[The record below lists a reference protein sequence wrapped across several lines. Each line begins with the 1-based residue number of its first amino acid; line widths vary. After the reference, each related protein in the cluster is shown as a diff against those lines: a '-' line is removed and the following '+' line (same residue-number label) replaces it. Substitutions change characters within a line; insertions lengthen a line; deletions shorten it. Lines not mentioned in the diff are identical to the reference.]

1 MSSIPNCVKVQD
13 ESASGRTTLTPER
26 SLTDQPTENK
36 FYFFQN
42 LTFRAEDELF
52 QVPALYFLG
61 ESHFFREMFELPP
74 PEGQPLEGSSKE
86 CPLVLEGIRAMEF
99 QALLKVMF
107 PRTFGKAE
115 ILSKD
120 EWEGVLKLSDM
131 WNMQTIKE
139 LAITNLTP
147 ILLEDP
153 IARIVFARKYNVGRW
168 LTPAYVDLV
177 RRQEHIGVEDL
188 EAIENE
194 LFQVPDLYFVKGSQF
209 FRDMFELPTPSGQP
223 ADGSSEDRPLVLEGI
238 RAAEFLSLLKVMYPQ
253 NFGEQERISESEWT
267 SILKLPDMW
276 QMSAFKKFAVESLAL
291 LLSEDPITRMALA
304 RRYGVEE
311 WLYPSYAELVRRA
324 QPICREDVDAIGIET
339 ALKICSLRE
348 RCVEETTKTIT
359 IYGANQGRLFANIP
373 TTNTVQTLVLNPQRK
388 QVGSDQITDMEQH
401 IRDIFSPERR

>member
-1 MSSIPNCVKVQD
+1 MFGGNQNV
-13 ESASGRTTLTPER
+13 EPER
-26 SLTDQPTENK
+26 LVPISSFDHPSLFGPLTSSRRYGISWCCRSGIALSAGSPSVLSSTPK
-36 FYFFQN
+36 KSALYFFQN
-42 LTFRAEDELF
+42 IVFRA
-52 QVPALYFLG
+52 
-61 ESHFFREMFELPP
+61 
-74 PEGQPLEGSSKE
+74 
-86 CPLVLEGIRAMEF
+86 
-99 QALLKVMF
+99 
-107 PRTFGKAE
+107 
-115 ILSKD
+115 
-120 EWEGVLKLSDM
+120 
-131 WNMQTIKE
+131 
-139 LAITNLTP
+139 
-147 ILLEDP
+147 
-153 IARIVFARKYNVGRW
+153 
-168 LTPAYVDLV
+168 
-177 RRQEHIGVEDL
+177 
-188 EAIENE
+188 ENE